1 MSELLSRS
9 QFPPGGWIFHMAQ
22 TGWSAPMPK
31 ATTFDTTVTQIIQH
45 RMQNG
50 AITARHKLSLDR
62 AVVADELENF
72 TRARLGMQP
81 IGASIPKPMPP
92 RSLPQAVQGA
102 VAAVAKMADGVGL
115 LMDWI
120 PSGTVVDPAL
130 AAKRGEICAGCPKNS
145 QQAFGSFF
153 TQPASERLQKMVEA
167 RTDLKLATPSDEK
180 LGVCEVCLCPM
191 KLKAHVPLADILSR
205 TKPTTMAEFPDH
217 CWIKRQDQ

>member
-1 MSELLSRS
+1 
-9 QFPPGGWIFHMAQ
+9 MAQ

-81 IGASIPKPMPP
+81 IGASIPKPMPS

-102 VAAVAKMADGVGL
+102 VAAVAKMADGIGL

-130 AAKRGEICAGCPKNS
+130 SAKRGEVCVGCPKNS

-191 KLKAHVPLADILSR
+191 KLKVHVPLADILAK
-205 TKPTTMAEFPDH
+205 TKPATMAEFPDH